1 MISGCLQ
8 NTVLL
13 FPIPLS
19 NSCVKCKS
27 PILPFPFF
35 LQYLRKYNHLHFRF
49 PVLSFFNSKL
59 DGKGNDGGIPANSG

>member
-13 FPIPLS
+13 FPISLS
-19 NSCVKCKS
+19 NSCIKCKS

-35 LQYLRKYNHLHFRF
+35 LQNLRKYNHLHFRF

>member
-13 FPIPLS
+13 SLIPLS
-19 NSCVKCKS
+19 NSCIKCKS
-27 PILPFPFF
+27 LILPFPFF
-35 LQYLRKYNHLHFRF
+35 LQNIRKYNHLHFRF

-59 DGKGNDGGIPANSG
+59 DEKDCNDGTSANFE